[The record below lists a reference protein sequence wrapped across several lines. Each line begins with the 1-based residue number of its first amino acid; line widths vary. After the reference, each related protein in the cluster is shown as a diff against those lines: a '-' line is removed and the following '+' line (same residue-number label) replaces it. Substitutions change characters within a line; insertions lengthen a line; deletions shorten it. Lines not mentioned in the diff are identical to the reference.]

1 LQQLKSKMTDIADIQ
16 TTIEAIPPEPRRKRV
31 RDPNALTGAERM
43 KAFRDRAKKGMRCFS
58 LELQQSECDRLA
70 WLFEKNRETIRAAYD
85 STQRQ
90 DRREIVRDATG
101 EVRAALYAF
110 LDLAQVGDWATT
122 PVNNEAI
129 KQAIAEYFQ
138 RILVPPESQRR

>member
-1 LQQLKSKMTDIADIQ
+1 MTDLVVAEVPIQ
-16 TTIEAIPPEPRRKRV
+16 GKPRV

-58 LELQQSECDRLA
+58 LELQESECDRLA
-70 WLFEKNRETIRAAYD
+70 WLFGKNRETIRAAYD
-85 STQRQ
+85 STQRKN
-90 DRREIVRDATG
+90 RREIVRDATG

-110 LDLAQVGDWATT
+110 LDLILVGDWATT
-122 PVNNEAI
+122 HSNKEAI
-129 KQAIAEYFQ
+129 KQAIGGYFQ